1 MAPSTHS
8 ISDLV
13 KRDLRR
19 DTVIKAGGFHLRE
32 KRRTDRRSRQG
43 RWFAKNP
50 SGSDAASSTQYL
62 AFACRS
68 APRWSR
74 GRWVSFADQENQRA
88 PEHRFCNFPATHK
101 NGITHQAS
109 FSFAPN

>member
-13 KRDLRR
+13 KRHLRR
-19 DTVIKAGGFHLRE
+19 DTVIKAGEFHLRE
-32 KRRTDRRSRQG
+32 RGEPAEGLVRADGSQKTPRSLTGPPAHNIWLCLPIGAPLEQG
-43 RWFAKNP
+43 KM
-50 SGSDAASSTQYL
+50 G
-62 AFACRS
+62 
-68 APRWSR
+68 
-74 GRWVSFADQENQRA
+74 SFADQENQRA